1 MAPNTNITWVTL
13 IPKKKVPTKVKDYR
27 PISMVGSIYKVI
39 AKILSG
45 RLREV
50 LPKLIGETQTA
61 FVKDRQIL
69 DGALIANE
77 TVNWLKRKRK
87 AGVSLK
93 LDFEKA
99 YDTIDWISVD
109 SVLKEMGF
117 GVKWRKWIEAC
128 ITIAKISIFFNGSP
142 CKPFRMGRGL
152 RQGDPLSPFLFV
164 LVAEV

>member
-1 MAPNTNITWVTL
+1 M
-13 IPKKKVPTKVKDYR
+13 
-27 PISMVGSIYKVI
+27 
-39 AKILSG
+39 
-45 RLREV
+45 
-50 LPKLIGETQTA
+50 
-61 FVKDRQIL
+61 

-87 AGVSLK
+87 ARVSLK

-117 GVKWRKWIEAC
+117 GVKLRKWIEAC
-128 ITIAKISIFFNGSP
+128 ITTAKISILFNGSP
-142 CKPFRMGRGL
+142 CKPFRMARGL

-164 LVAEV
+164 VVAEVLNRMLMQASSMGLFQGL